1 MWQVLTA
8 SAVASPILKAK
19 AQQLVEHDY
28 TPTFTCEQMLKDLQ
42 LIMAAGTAFQAPL
55 NQTAQ
60 TYQLMLAAMAQG
72 HAEQDYAS
80 IIRAVQHSA
89 GVN

>member
-1 MWQVLTA
+1 
-8 SAVASPILKAK
+8 
-19 AQQLVEHDY
+19 
-28 TPTFTCEQMLKDLQ
+28 
-42 LIMAAGTAFQAPL
+42 MAAGTAFQAPL

-89 GVN
+89 GLN